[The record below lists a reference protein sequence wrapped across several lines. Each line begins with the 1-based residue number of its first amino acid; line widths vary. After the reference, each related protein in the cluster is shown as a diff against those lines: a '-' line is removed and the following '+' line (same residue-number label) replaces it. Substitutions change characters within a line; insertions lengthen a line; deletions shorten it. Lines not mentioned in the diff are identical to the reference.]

1 MRREGEIQ
9 IGVSDKSIMFTTLG
23 GVGQSIDISVFVY

>member
-9 IGVSDKSIMFTTLG
+9 TGILDKSIMFTKLG
-23 GVGQSIDISVFVY
+23 VAGQSTDISVFV